1 MAAPALRNPGPI
13 AFDAVLLRSDD
24 SGAACFVHFPHD
36 LKVLYGK
43 GNLVPVVITWDGK
56 VPYRGSLAM
65 MGGSHAMCLARKDVL
80 AQLGKTAGDS
90 VHVQVEL
97 DTEPRTVELPDELA
111 SAFAQAPDA
120 AAAWPRLAP
129 SCQREY
135 AMWITDAMR
144 PETRAR
150 RVTEALALIA
160 AGKRLKG

>member
-1 MAAPALRNPGPI
+1 MVSSTLRNPGPVVFE
-13 AFDAVLLRSDD
+13 ATLLRSSD

-36 LKVLYGK
+36 LKSLYGK
-43 GNLVPVVITWDGK
+43 GNLVPVLVTWDGH
-56 VPYRGSLAM
+56 VRYRGSLAM

-97 DTEPRTVELPDELA
+97 DTEPRTVELPDDLA
-111 SAFAQAPDA
+111 AAFAQTPDA
-120 AAAWPRLAP
+120 AAAWPRLSP

-135 AMWITDAMR
+135 AAWIAEAKR
-144 PETRAR
+144 PDTRAK

-160 AGKRLKG
+160 AGRRLKG